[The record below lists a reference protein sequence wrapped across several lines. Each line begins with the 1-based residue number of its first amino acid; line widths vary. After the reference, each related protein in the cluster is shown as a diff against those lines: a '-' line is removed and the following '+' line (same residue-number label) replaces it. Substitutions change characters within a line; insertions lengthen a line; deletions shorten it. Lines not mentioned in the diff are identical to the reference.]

1 MFFVFEALEREL
13 FGVDFFLIFGLIFRV
28 KLWRIFIVVMLVLV
42 VFVKILS
49 VIMVLIFKEKKRRRL
64 LDMCIY
70 VVKIIM
76 YL

>member
-1 MFFVFEALEREL
+1 MFFVFEVLECEL

-49 VIMVLIFKEKKRRRL
+49 VIMVLIFK
-64 LDMCIY
+64 
-70 VVKIIM
+70 
-76 YL
+76 

>member
-49 VIMVLIFKEKKRRRL
+49 VIMVLIFKEKKRKRL

-70 VVKIIM
+70 IVKIIM
-76 YL
+76 YW

>member
-1 MFFVFEALEREL
+1 MFFVFEALEREVL
-13 FGVDFFLIFGLIFRV
+13 GVDFFLIFGLIFRV

-76 YL
+76 YW